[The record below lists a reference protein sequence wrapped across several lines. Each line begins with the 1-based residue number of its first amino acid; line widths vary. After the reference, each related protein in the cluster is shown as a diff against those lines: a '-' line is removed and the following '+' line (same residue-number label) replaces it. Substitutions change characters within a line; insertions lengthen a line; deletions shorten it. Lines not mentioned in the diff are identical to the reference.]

1 MTVSAMSGFSELKF
15 IKLVEREFGKG
26 AGKGVLLGIGD
37 DCASVSPSPGHE
49 TLLTTDTLCEGVHF
63 KSGWTTPR
71 QLGHKSVCV
80 SLSDIAA
87 MGGRPRSLLLS
98 AILTGREGDA
108 WIKAY
113 VRGVAE
119 AAKKW
124 GAAPVGGNVALGKS
138 RSFTVSAVGE
148 VRKGLRVDRGGAK
161 PGDHLFV
168 TGSPGDSALG
178 LGLLKERRDVYTAA
192 EKKLMARHNAPTP
205 RVEWG
210 PALAEARIASA
221 MIDISD
227 GVALDLARLAQAS
240 GVAAEVDLAEFPL
253 SAAAKGI
260 VDQKGERA
268 WRTVLTGGEDY
279 ELMFTVPEKKLKA
292 LSRLQENGKIRAA
305 RIGRM
310 LKGKPGVT
318 ILDLS
323 GGELEIG
330 NPGWLHDKQ

>member
-1 MTVSAMSGFSELKF
+1 MSGFSELEF
-15 IKLVEREFGKG
+15 ISLVEREFGKG
-26 AGKGVLLGIGD
+26 GGKNVLLGIGD
-37 DCASVSPSPGHE
+37 DCASVSPAPGHE

-63 KSGWTTPR
+63 RTAWTTPR

-98 AILTGREGDA
+98 AILTGREDRK
-108 WIKAY
+108 WIAVY

-124 GAAPVGGNVALGKS
+124 GAAVVGGNVALGKS
-138 RSFTVSAVGE
+138 LSFTVTAVGE
-148 VRKGLRVDRGGAK
+148 VRKGLRVDRSGAK

-178 LGLLKERRDVYTAA
+178 LELLKKKRDSYTAA
-192 EKKLMARHNAPTP
+192 EKTDSKAQRPHP

-210 PALAEARIASA
+210 PALAEARIATA

-227 GVALDLARLAQAS
+227 GVALDLTRLARAS

-253 SAAAKGI
+253 SNAAKGI
-260 VDQKGERA
+260 VAKKGARA
-268 WRTVLTGGEDY
+268 WRAVLG
-279 ELMFTVPEKKLKA
+279 
-292 LSRLQENGKIRAA
+292 AA
-305 RIGRM
+305 R
-310 LKGKPGVT
+310 T
-318 ILDLS
+318 TS
-323 GGELEIG
+323 
-330 NPGWLHDKQ
+330 

>member
-1 MTVSAMSGFSELKF
+1 MSGFSELEF
-15 IKLVEREFGKG
+15 ISLVEREFGKG
-26 AGKGVLLGIGD
+26 GGKNVLLGIGD
-37 DCASVSPSPGHE
+37 DCASVSPAPGHE

-63 KSGWTTPR
+63 RTAWTTPR

-98 AILTGREGDA
+98 AILTGREDRK
-108 WIKAY
+108 WIAVY

-124 GAAPVGGNVALGKS
+124 GAAVVGGNVALGKS
-138 RSFTVSAVGE
+138 LSFTVTAVGE
-148 VRKGLRVDRGGAK
+148 VRKGLRVDRSGAK

-178 LGLLKERRDVYTAA
+178 LELLKKKRDSYTAA
-192 EKKLMARHNAPTP
+192 EKKLIARHNAPTP

-210 PALAEARIASA
+210 PALAEARIATA

-227 GVALDLARLAQAS
+227 GVALDLTRLARAS

-253 SAAAKGI
+253 SNAAKGI
-260 VDQKGERA
+260 VAKKGARA
-268 WRTVLTGGEDY
+268 WRAVLGGGEDY
-279 ELMFTVPEKKLKA
+279 ELMFTVPEKKLGA
-292 LSRLQENGKIRAA
+292 LSRLRKNGKIRAA
-305 RIGRM
+305 RIGM
-310 LKGKPGVT
+310 IVKGKPGIMVPGP
-318 ILDLS
+318 S
-323 GGELEIG
+323 GEGLEIG
-330 NPGWLHDKQ
+330 RPGWLHDKQ